1 MIPLFKKGV
10 KMKKIYLFGIVI
22 LSVFL
27 LLNNLKKYEE
37 IYVEPIVIENKPT
50 YKEEI
55 EVLRKENNNDDIIG
69 TIEILNSNFKAPILQ
84 SVDNNYY
91 LRRLPNKESNING
104 SIFMDYRTNINT
116 SKKILI
122 YGHNDS
128 YLKMPFDIL
137 EEYYNK
143 DFFDNHRYLE
153 IKSYENKLRR
163 YEVFSVFVEYK
174 DFSYMKVNYKD
185 NEYIEHLNSLKNKS
199 MHKTDVELSGDDNIL
214 ILQACSTHPDYAKY
228 SKKYVLVVFKE
239 IKDL

>member
-1 MIPLFKKGV
+1 
-10 KMKKIYLFGIVI
+10 MKKIYLFGLVI

-69 TIEILNSNFKAPILQ
+69 TIEILNSNFKAPILE

-137 EEYYNK
+137 EECC
-143 DFFDNHRYLE
+143 R
-153 IKSYENKLRR
+153 
-163 YEVFSVFVEYK
+163 
-174 DFSYMKVNYKD
+174 
-185 NEYIEHLNSLKNKS
+185 
-199 MHKTDVELSGDDNIL
+199 
-214 ILQACSTHPDYAKY
+214 
-228 SKKYVLVVFKE
+228 
-239 IKDL
+239 

>member
-1 MIPLFKKGV
+1 MLCV
-10 KMKKIYLFGIVI
+10 
-22 LSVFL
+22 
-27 LLNNLKKYEE
+27 
-37 IYVEPIVIENKPT
+37 T
-50 YKEEI
+50 
-55 EVLRKENNNDDIIG
+55 D
-69 TIEILNSNFKAPILQ
+69 NFA
-84 SVDNNYY
+84 
-91 LRRLPNKESNING
+91 G

-137 EEYYNK
+137 EEYYDK

-199 MHKTDVELSGDDNIL
+199 MHKTDVELSESDNIL